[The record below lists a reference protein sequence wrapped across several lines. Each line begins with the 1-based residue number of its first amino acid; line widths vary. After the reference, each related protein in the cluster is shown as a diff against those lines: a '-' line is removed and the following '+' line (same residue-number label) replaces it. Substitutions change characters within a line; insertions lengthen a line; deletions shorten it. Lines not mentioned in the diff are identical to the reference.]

1 MNQIVKRRSDD
12 HARGNKA
19 FAAGDGVH
27 RLHLTVLLRGR
38 EASRPSQGG
47 IRRARGAPVPGDPPG
62 DPAGREARFRVGLSP
77 RSVGPDDGEPRADG
91 EGGGDR
97 FLGRTFTT
105 NSHKALLL
113 AEAAK
118 EEGSAVFEALNEG
131 LFRAYF
137 TEGRNIGDPEVLRD
151 VAQAA
156 GVPAG
161 RLVQAWSDAAY
172 EERLA
177 GDRGRR
183 AVRHYGD
190 PRLHRRRPMD
200 PGGAVPVEMLRE
212 AAKKISAGKS

>member
-1 MNQIVKRRSDD
+1 MGERRL
-12 HARGNKA
+12 A
-19 FAAGDGVH
+19 
-27 RLHLTVLLRGR
+27 LLG
-38 EASRPSQGG
+38 EEYD
-47 IRRARGAPVPGDPPG
+47 V
-62 DPAGREARFRVGLSP
+62 RVE
-77 RSVGPDDGEPRADG
+77 R
-91 EGGGDR
+91 R
-97 FLGRTFTT
+97 FLEIHPETPAEGRPVSELGYPPEQWARMMENLERMGKAEGIVFSDRTFTT

-177 GDRGRR
+177 RDREAAAQIGITGIPTFIVDGRWI
-183 AVRHYGD
+183 
-190 PRLHRRRPMD
+190 LE
-200 PGGAVPVEMLRE
+200 GAVPVEMLRE
-212 AAKKISAGKS
+212 VAKKVPAGKS

>member
-1 MNQIVKRRSDD
+1 MGERRL
-12 HARGNKA
+12 ARLKEE
-19 FAAGDGVH
+19 FDV
-27 RLHLTVLLRGR
+27 
-38 EASRPSQGG
+38 
-47 IRRARGAPVPGDPPG
+47 
-62 DPAGREARFRVGLSP
+62 RVE
-77 RSVGPDDGEPRADG
+77 R
-91 EGGGDR
+91 R
-97 FLGRTFTT
+97 FLEIHPETPPEGRPVSELGYPPDQWARMMENLERMGKAEGVVFSERTFTT

-118 EEGSAVFEALNEG
+118 EEGPAVFEALNEG

-177 GDRGRR
+177 GDRETAARFGITGIPFFIVDGRWI
-183 AVRHYGD
+183 
-190 PRLHRRRPMD
+190 LE
-200 PGGAVPVEMLRE
+200 GAVPVEMLRE
-212 AAKKISAGKS
+212 AAKKTSAGKS